1 MFDILTVF
9 LIVLFDNAEKVL
21 KHLVTKFL
29 GNVNLK
35 LFLFIIFIAVYQYL
49 ASIYLYTVVRLCL

>member
-35 LFLFIIFIAVYQYL
+35 LFLFIIAVYL
-49 ASIYLYTVVRLCL
+49 AGIYLYTVVRLCL

>member
-35 LFLFIIFIAVYQYL
+35 LFLFIIAVYQYL
-49 ASIYLYTVVRLCL
+49 AGIYLYTVVRLCL

>member
-9 LIVLFDNAEKVL
+9 LIVLFYNIEKVL
-21 KHLVTKFL
+21 KYLVTKFL

-35 LFLFIIFIAVYQYL
+35 LFMFIIKYLYQLFIYI
-49 ASIYLYTVVRLCL
+49 